1 MENESKFK
9 KTMKRIGLA
18 IVGIMI
24 AIGSWLLNNLVNS
37 KRNKNAS
44 KDENLK
50 DSVEETK
57 NEVNSAVETVD
68 TVISKLE
75 EVKETSKKEST
86 STEERL
92 DKLEESGIIRRK
104 KK

>member
-9 KTMKRIGLA
+9 KTMKGIGLA

-37 KRNKNAS
+37 KRNKNNS

-50 DSVEETK
+50 NSVEETK
-57 NEVNSAVETVD
+57 NDVNSAAEVVD

-75 EVKETSKKEST
+75 EVKETSKKET
-86 STEERL
+86 VSTEKRL

>member
-9 KTMKRIGLA
+9 KIMKRIGLA
-18 IVGIMI
+18 IVGVMI

-57 NEVNSAVETVD
+57 NDVNSAVETVD
-68 TVISKLE
+68 TIISKLE

>member
-9 KTMKRIGLA
+9 KIMKRIGLT
-18 IVGIMI
+18 IVGVMI

-37 KRNKNAS
+37 KRNKNSS

-57 NEVNSAVETVD
+57 NDVNSAVETVD

-75 EVKETSKKEST
+75 DVKESSKNET
-86 STEERL
+86 ISTEERL

>member
-9 KTMKRIGLA
+9 KIMKRIGLA
-18 IVGIMI
+18 IVGVMI

-57 NEVNSAVETVD
+57 NDVNSAVETVD

>member
-1 MENESKFK
+1 MENETKFK

>member
-57 NEVNSAVETVD
+57 NDVNSAVETVD

>member
-9 KTMKRIGLA
+9 KTMKGIGLA

-37 KRNKNAS
+37 KRNKNNS
-44 KDENLK
+44 KDENSK
-50 DSVEETK
+50 NSVEETK
-57 NEVNSAVETVD
+57 KDVNSAAEVVD

-75 EVKETSKKEST
+75 EVKETSKNET
-86 STEERL
+86 VSTEKRL

>member
-57 NEVNSAVETVD
+57 NDVNSAVETVD

-75 EVKETSKKEST
+75 EVKETSKKESA

>member
-18 IVGIMI
+18 IVGVMI

-57 NEVNSAVETVD
+57 NDVNSAVETVD

-75 EVKETSKKEST
+75 DVKESSKNET
-86 STEERL
+86 VSTEERL

>member
-18 IVGIMI
+18 LVGVII

-57 NEVNSAVETVD
+57 NDVNSAVETVD

-75 EVKETSKKEST
+75 DVKESSKKET
-86 STEERL
+86 VFAEERL

>member
-18 IVGIMI
+18 IVGVMI

-57 NEVNSAVETVD
+57 NDVNSAVETVD

-75 EVKETSKKEST
+75 DVKESSKNEKV

>member
-9 KTMKRIGLA
+9 KTMKRIGLV
-18 IVGIMI
+18 IVGVMI
-24 AIGSWLLNNLVNS
+24 AISSWLLNNLVNF

-57 NEVNSAVETVD
+57 NDVNSTVETVD

-75 EVKETSKKEST
+75 DVKESSKNET
-86 STEERL
+86 VSTEERL
-92 DKLEESGIIRRK
+92 DKLEESGIILRK

>member
-9 KTMKRIGLA
+9 KTMKGIGLA

-37 KRNKNAS
+37 KRNKNNS
-44 KDENLK
+44 KDENSK
-50 DSVEETK
+50 NSVEETK
-57 NEVNSAVETVD
+57 NDVNSAAEVVD

-75 EVKETSKKEST
+75 EVKETSKKET
-86 STEERL
+86 VSTEKRL

>member
-18 IVGIMI
+18 IVGVMI

-50 DSVEETK
+50 DSVEEIK
-57 NEVNSAVETVD
+57 NDVNSAVETVD

-75 EVKETSKKEST
+75 DVKESSKNET
-86 STEERL
+86 VSTEERL

>member
-9 KTMKRIGLA
+9 KTIKRIGLA
-18 IVGIMI
+18 IAGIMI
-24 AIGSWLLNNLVNS
+24 TIGSWLLNNLVNS

-57 NEVNSAVETVD
+57 NDVNSAVETVD

-75 EVKETSKKEST
+75 DVKESSKNET
-86 STEERL
+86 VSTEERL

>member
-1 MENESKFK
+1 MENESKLK

-18 IVGIMI
+18 IVGVMI

-57 NEVNSAVETVD
+57 NDVNSAVETVD

-75 EVKETSKKEST
+75 DVKESSKNET
-86 STEERL
+86 ISTEERL

>member
-18 IVGIMI
+18 IVGVMI

-57 NEVNSAVETVD
+57 NDVNSAVETVD

-75 EVKETSKKEST
+75 DAKESSKNET
-86 STEERL
+86 ISTEERL

>member
-18 IVGIMI
+18 VVGIMI

-57 NEVNSAVETVD
+57 NDVNSAVETVD

-75 EVKETSKKEST
+75 EAKETSKKEST

>member
-18 IVGIMI
+18 IVGVMI

-57 NEVNSAVETVD
+57 NDVNSAVETVD

-75 EVKETSKKEST
+75 DVKESSKNETT

>member
-1 MENESKFK
+1 MENESKFE

>member
-18 IVGIMI
+18 IVGVII

-57 NEVNSAVETVD
+57 NDVNSAVETVD

-75 EVKETSKKEST
+75 DVKESSKKETVSA
-86 STEERL
+86 EERL

>member
-18 IVGIMI
+18 IVGVMI

-57 NEVNSAVETVD
+57 NNVNSAVETVD

-75 EVKETSKKEST
+75 DVKESSKNET
-86 STEERL
+86 VSTEERL

>member
-18 IVGIMI
+18 IVGVMI

-57 NEVNSAVETVD
+57 NDVNSAVETVD

-75 EVKETSKKEST
+75 DVKESSKNET
-86 STEERL
+86 VSTEERF

>member
-18 IVGIMI
+18 IVGVII

-57 NEVNSAVETVD
+57 NDVNSAVETVD

-75 EVKETSKKEST
+75 DVKESSKKET
-86 STEERL
+86 ISTEERL

>member
-18 IVGIMI
+18 IVGVMM

-57 NEVNSAVETVD
+57 NDVNSAVETVD

-75 EVKETSKKEST
+75 DVKESSKNET
-86 STEERL
+86 VSTEERL

>member
-18 IVGIMI
+18 IVGVMI

-57 NEVNSAVETVD
+57 NDVNSAVEIVD

-75 EVKETSKKEST
+75 DVKESSKNET
-86 STEERL
+86 VSTEERL